1 MGIYPAL
8 GLLIFI
14 IGGLIYIY
22 LSIYYNTKAYTKKIK
37 KYKKIQLFKLSLR
50 NRKRNRGS

>member
-1 MGIYPAL
+1 MDKYIATI
-8 GLLIFI
+8 LLSFI

-22 LSIYYNTKAYTKKIK
+22 LSIYFNRIAYTKKVK
-37 KYKKIQLFKLSLR
+37 KYRKIQLLKFRIR

>member
-14 IGGLIYIY
+14 IGGLAYIY
-22 LSIYYNTKAYTKKIK
+22 LSIYFNTKAYTKKIK
-37 KYKKIQLFKLSLR
+37 KYKKIQLFKFSLKNRR
-50 NRKRNRGS
+50 NKRGS

>member
-1 MGIYPAL
+1 MENFIASGIFI
-8 GLLIFI
+8 GI

-22 LSIYYNTKAYTKKIK
+22 LSIYFNTKAYTKKVK
-37 KYKKIQLFKLSLR
+37 KYKKIQLLKFRIR

>member
-22 LSIYYNTKAYTKKIK
+22 LSIYFNTKAYTKKIK
-37 KYKKIQLFKLSLR
+37 KYKKIQLLKFRIR